1 MTLLGILILL
11 VIAAVAGAFA
21 QIITGYSVG
30 GCVVSTLLGLIGA
43 FIGYW
48 LADLL
53 SLPPIFV
60 INIDGQQFPFVW
72 SIIGAVLFVF
82 IISLITRRRPAVE

>member
-21 QIITGYSVG
+21 QILVGYSVG
-30 GCVVSTLLGLIGA
+30 GCLASTLLGLIGA

-48 LADLL
+48 LAGALN
-53 SLPPIFV
+53 LPLVFA

-72 SIIGAVLFVF
+72 SIIGAVVFVLIVSLF
-82 IISLITRRRPAVE
+82 TRRPAR